1 MRTELLRFNGSV
13 ERDPATDASMKEHAD
28 ELGAIAHQW
37 FEVMR
42 KCGDEVWHRLVPLFS
57 GLHCGHDSHASADL
71 LDLHQHQERFD
82 GPTHARKLYRLPGYV
97 QRPACDISARNVV
110 VWTVRNRPMVRSH
123 GRREDFWQTFHVVES
138 LSNRRGPKRLLQ
150 RLPSA
155 PFHDIDVS

>member
-1 MRTELLRFNGSV
+1 
-13 ERDPATDASMKEHAD
+13 
-28 ELGAIAHQW
+28 
-37 FEVMR
+37 
-42 KCGDEVWHRLVPLFS
+42 
-57 GLHCGHDSHASADL
+57 
-71 LDLHQHQERFD
+71 
-82 GPTHARKLYRLPGYV
+82 
-97 QRPACDISARNVV
+97 V

>member
-1 MRTELLRFNGSV
+1 MAKCFDLLDLHQHQ
-13 ERDPATDASMKEHAD
+13 ER
-28 ELGAIAHQW
+28 

-97 QRPACDISARNVV
+97 QRPACDISARSVV
-110 VWTVRNRPMVRSH
+110 VWTVRNRLWFAV
-123 GRREDFWQTFHVVES
+123 TVVVKIF
-138 LSNRRGPKRLLQ
+138 GKRFT
-150 RLPSA
+150 S
-155 PFHDIDVS
+155 